1 VRYGALRDHGFAA
14 MVGHYPGDGRD
25 YYSKGDKYPANGVNL
40 RRVFW
45 IAGFV
50 QVRHC
55 DLHLYKRTI
64 VKARMPSAMKSKAG
78 VKR

>member
-1 VRYGALRDHGFAA
+1 
-14 MVGHYPGDGRD
+14 MIGHNPSDDRNSD
-25 YYSKGDKYPANGVNL
+25 SKGDKYPTNGVDL
-40 RRVFW
+40 RHVFR

-55 DLHLYKRTI
+55 DLHLYKRSMI
-64 VKARMPSAMKSKAG
+64 KARMPSAMKSKAG

>member
-1 VRYGALRDHGFAA
+1 MRYGALRDHRFAA
-14 MVGHYPGDGRD
+14 MVGDYSGDGRNYD
-25 YYSKGDKYPANGVNL
+25 SKGDKYPTNGVDL
-40 RRVFW
+40 RHVFR

-55 DLHLYKRTI
+55 DLHLYKRNMI
-64 VKARMPSAMKSKAG
+64 KARMPSAMKSKAG